1 MSVLLRAHEIAKAYG
16 PTPAVRDISIEVNE
30 GEILAVT
37 GPSGCGKSTLLHCLA
52 GILRVDSGTVHYR
65 DQDLTTWTEAARS
78 KLRRSDFG
86 VLFQFGQLVPELTAA
101 ENVALPLLLADTG
114 RRAAREAAL
123 SWLDRF
129 GVADLAD
136 KRPGAMSGGQQ
147 QRCAV
152 ARALITGP
160 SVLFADEPTGA
171 LDALTGEQVLTQ
183 IVQVAR
189 QNDMSIVL
197 VTHDARVA
205 AYADREV
212 VLRDGAVDPTG
223 LGVGLGSGF
232 GALDRKVT
240 GGGSTDLGCYTS
252 EPQCSATTPL
262 DAQVWED
269 VNVPEVTLAVPVP
282 LGDLVLLAGG
292 TVAAML
298 VVVGVGLVFLR
309 MSTDLE
315 QLRVG

>member
-1 MSVLLRAHEIAKAYG
+1 MSVLLRGRQIAKAYG
-16 PTPAVRDISIEVNE
+16 PTPALRDVSVELAE

-52 GILRVDSGTVHYR
+52 GILRVDAGTVRYR

-86 VLFQFGQLVPELTAA
+86 VLFQFGQLVPELTAV

-114 RRAAREAAL
+114 RRAARKTAL

-136 KRPGAMSGGQQ
+136 QRPGAMSGGQQ
-147 QRCAV
+147 QRCAT
-152 ARALITGP
+152 ARALITEP
-160 SVLFADEPTGA
+160 RILFADEPTGA

-189 QNDMSIVL
+189 AQNTAVVL

-205 AYADREV
+205 GYADREI
-212 VLRDGAVDPTG
+212 VLRDGAVDATG
-223 LGVGLGSGF
+223 LGVGIDYG
-232 GALDRKVT
+232 
-240 GGGSTDLGCYTS
+240 
-252 EPQCSATTPL
+252 
-262 DAQVWED
+262 
-269 VNVPEVTLAVPVP
+269 
-282 LGDLVLLAGG
+282 
-292 TVAAML
+292 VA
-298 VVVGVGLVFLR
+298 
-309 MSTDLE
+309 S
-315 QLRVG
+315 